1 MARKKKQTTT
11 TSYKFDTSIKYIMP
25 MLPVG
30 ERNRVYQNE
39 VPNIHCTITQ
49 NERDA
54 VKASA
59 EGYQDKWFEGQY
71 FDWLLYTGYVKKDT
85 NKVTK

>member
-1 MARKKKQTTT
+1 MARKKKQVTQK
-11 TSYKFDTSIKYIMP
+11 YNFDTSIKYIMP
-25 MLPVG
+25 MLPLG
-30 ERNRVYQNE
+30 EHNRIYQNE

-49 NERDA
+49 DERDA

-71 FDWLLYTGYVKKDT
+71 FDWLLYTGYIKKYT